1 MKGEHLKNLIL
12 SEGYTINKMADLI
25 GVAQPNLLML
35 LKHEDVRTGLVEKV
49 ANAMGKPLSFFY
61 GEAYGPVSQTGNNN
75 TQVANN
81 IAGNDITVGSPDNK
95 LINLLVSKDE
105 QLTMSMRQTE
115 KAMDQTTRA
124 MAQAHKSQ
132 EQIDELIKLM
142 NR

>member
-25 GVAQPNLLML
+25 GIAQPNLLML

-49 ANAMGKPLSFFY
+49 ADVMGKPLAFFY
-61 GEAYGPVSQTGNNN
+61 GEAYGSVSQTGNNN

-81 IAGNDITVGSPDNK
+81 VAGNDITVGSPDNK
-95 LINLLVSKDE
+95 LIDLLVSKDE

-115 KAMDQTTRA
+115 KAMDQTTKA
-124 MAQAHKSQ
+124 MEQAQKSQ
-132 EQIDELIKLM
+132 GQIDELIRM
-142 NR
+142 INR

>member
-49 ANAMGKPLSFFY
+49 ADVMGKPLAFFY
-61 GEAYGPVSQTGNNN
+61 GEAYGSVSQTGNNN

-81 IAGNDITVGSPDNK
+81 VAGNDITVGSPDNK
-95 LINLLVSKDE
+95 LIDLLVSKDQ

-124 MAQAHKSQ
+124 MEQAQKSQ
-132 EQIDELIKLM
+132 GQIDELIKLM